1 MNFNDIKVILREGGN
16 YMTPLCI
23 IKGSK
28 IKEFNNIS
36 FKHLAVRGVCKTAGF
51 SLFFDPRVLIFV
63 IFEVI
68 FTKLSQFRTDPRKSQ
83 SPFGVSLLYHTFPH
97 L

>member
-1 MNFNDIKVILREGGN
+1 MSFKHLAVRGV
-16 YMTPLCI
+16 YKTYI
-23 IKGSK
+23 IECGIVS
-28 IKEFNNIS
+28 ESES

-68 FTKLSQFRTDPRKSQ
+68 FTKLSQFKTAPRKSQ
-83 SPFGVSLLYHTFPH
+83 SPCDVSLLYHIFMY